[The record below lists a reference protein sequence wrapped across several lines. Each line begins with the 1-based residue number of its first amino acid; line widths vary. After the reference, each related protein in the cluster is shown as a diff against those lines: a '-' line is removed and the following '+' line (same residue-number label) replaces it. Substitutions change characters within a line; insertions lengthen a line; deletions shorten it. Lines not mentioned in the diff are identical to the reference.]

1 MKTIYKTN
9 PKRILGYLMAFAM
22 VFFTTNVTGQC
33 TNSSSYGSGIA
44 PTSGTNTISTC
55 NYLSEKS
62 TISGVVAGAT
72 YTNNI
77 QIGGATVGYVTIVE
91 GNGITHHGPAPLTWT
106 ADTSGSVTGHW
117 NVDASCATAFGCHT
131 TTIMYGAPVPGC
143 TDPIATNYN
152 SLA

>member
-77 QIGGATVGYVTIVE
+77 QIG
-91 GNGITHHGPAPLTWT
+91 
-106 ADTSGSVTGHW
+106 
-117 NVDASCATAFGCHT
+117 
-131 TTIMYGAPVPGC
+131 
-143 TDPIATNYN
+143 
-152 SLA
+152 